1 MKKKQSAGFYAL
13 ILGAV
18 LSVAGLVTYGSVRYT
33 MSLVRY
39 FLIAAVVLAAVVVV
53 LTFTVGYKSVFSAVT
68 VINAALMAAA
78 AVYGASLMVN
88 QIGYVI
94 AGLDEM
100 STINSFI
107 TYTVIT
113 VISMLVYIVA
123 SFLPMAKE
131 A

>member
-18 LSVAGLVTYGSVRYT
+18 LSVAGLVTYGSVMYT

-53 LTFTVGYKSVFSAVT
+53 LTFAVGYKSVFSAVT

-107 TYTVIT
+107 TYTVIA
-113 VISMLVYIVA
+113 VVSMLVYIVA

>member
-18 LSVAGLVTYGSVRYT
+18 LSVAGLVTYGSVMYT

-39 FLIAAVVLAAVVVV
+39 LLIAAVVLAAVVVV

-107 TYTVIT
+107 TYTVIA
-113 VISMLVYIVA
+113 VVSMLVYIVA